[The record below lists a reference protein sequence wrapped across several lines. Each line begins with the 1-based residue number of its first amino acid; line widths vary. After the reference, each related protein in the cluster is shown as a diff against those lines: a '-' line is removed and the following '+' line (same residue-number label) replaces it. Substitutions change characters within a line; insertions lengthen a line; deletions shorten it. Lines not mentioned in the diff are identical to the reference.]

1 MAWLVHK
8 YPYEIDDPMGR
19 WASLQDP
26 LTAAQVEDGDFTW
39 MRTWTEAQRR
49 RYNMQKKLMEAGPE
63 VRSVLKG
70 LLAVPPRDGLDF
82 EQHVFKPLMKG
93 DWAAFE
99 AAWKEDHAP
108 KKDVS
113 KEAEAGQPAE
123 AGLTADQEE
132 DEKREKTLR
141 DAEEV
146 AHAAKKLAHDKEVAT
161 EATQRVNQLFV
172 PIVPT
177 VSSEDA
183 LVSLVKTQHLRA
195 GPHSSM
201 LAFWYTKGDREQAV
215 YPGQNRY
222 ARDAPCPRPTSK
234 LGSTWSETS

>member
-1 MAWLVHK
+1 
-8 YPYEIDDPMGR
+8 
-19 WASLQDP
+19 
-26 LTAAQVEDGDFTW
+26 
-39 MRTWTEAQRR
+39 
-49 RYNMQKKLMEAGPE
+49 MEAGPE

-70 LLAVPPRDGLDF
+70 LLGSPPSNGLDF
-82 EQHVFKPLMKG
+82 EQHVFKPIMKV

-146 AHAAKKLAHDKEVAT
+146 THAAKKLAFDKDVAT
-161 EATQRVNQLFV
+161 EVTQRVNQLFV

-177 VSSEDA
+177 VSSKHA
-183 LVSLVKTQHLRA
+183 LVSLVKT
-195 GPHSSM
+195 
-201 LAFWYTKGDREQAV
+201 
-215 YPGQNRY
+215 
-222 ARDAPCPRPTSK
+222 
-234 LGSTWSETS
+234 